1 MLPLY
6 WLLQMVRRSSPLGY
20 CWKEADPIS
29 CIFSVLVS
37 RGYKK
42 TYPLIVKRRECS
54 SWGCG
59 QALILKMGTSA
70 KFFFKNYKLLDAV
83 WLKSPINYRKVPWA
97 NGHGTIEILHYLLLF
112 ISMFVLNATGGA
124 NLQIIIK
131 ACKVLLKF
139 SLLELERKRE
149 TNQPFVKVQ
158 LKWITNTVF

>member
-1 MLPLY
+1 MLPLH
-6 WLLQMVRRSSPLGY
+6 WLLQMVRYSSPLGY
-20 CWKEADPIS
+20 GWKAVGPIS

-42 TYPLIVKRRECS
+42 NLPLIAKRRECS
-54 SWGCG
+54 SWGCVL
-59 QALILKMGTSA
+59 ALILKMGTSA
-70 KFFFKNYKLLDAV
+70 KFFFKNYKLLNAV
-83 WLKSPINYRKVPWA
+83 WLKSPINYLKVP
-97 NGHGTIEILHYLLLF
+97 LHYLLLF

>member
-6 WLLQMVRRSSPLGY
+6 GLLQMVRHSSPLGY
-20 CWKEADPIS
+20 CWKEVGPIS

-70 KFFFKNYKLLDAV
+70 KFFFKNYKLLNAV
-83 WLKSPINYRKVPWA
+83 WLKSPINYLKVP
-97 NGHGTIEILHYLLLF
+97 LHYLLLF

>member
-6 WLLQMVRRSSPLGY
+6 WLLQMVRYSSPLGY
-20 CWKEADPIS
+20 GWKAVGPIS
-29 CIFSVLVS
+29 CIFSALVS

-42 TYPLIVKRRECS
+42 NLPLIAKRMECS
-54 SWGCG
+54 FWGCG
-59 QALILKMGTSA
+59 LALILKMGTSA
-70 KFFFKNYKLLDAV
+70 KFFFKNYKLLNTV
-83 WLKSPINYRKVPWA
+83 WLKSPINYCKVPWA
-97 NGHGTIEILHYLLLF
+97 NGHGAIEILHYLLLF

-149 TNQPFVKVQ
+149 TNQPSVKVQ
-158 LKWITNTVF
+158 LKRIANTVF